1 MLMNDPNLN
10 KKVAAYLDNLFAGVG
25 GSQQLFDLKE
35 ELAINIKEKTADYM
49 SRGMDKDQ
57 AFKEAIIS
65 MGDLSELVA
74 EMRVIGRDTA
84 RKEGLILA

>member
-65 MGDLSELVA
+65 MG
-74 EMRVIGRDTA
+74 
-84 RKEGLILA
+84 